1 MEKGATI
8 CLKGAQAEAA
18 AKALAFRLIELGRN
32 AERIDGNMIKRLG
45 GVKRAAVV
53 CGLLG
58 RNGVFAVVTA
68 PDIRPEGE
76 MVEAEIDDHDT
87 PDFAA
92 EKIVDDLAEHGLLR
106 LDTAQYTPEEEESI
120 RKRLAD
126 LGYVE

>member
-32 AERIDGNMIKRLG
+32 AERIDDVMVKRLG
-45 GVKRAAVV
+45 GAKRTAFV
-53 CGLLG
+53 CELLG
-58 RNGVFAVVTA
+58 RNGVFAVATA
-68 PDIRPEGE
+68 PGIRPEGGSLA
-76 MVEAEIDDHDT
+76 VELDEHDT

-92 EKIVDDLAEHGLLR
+92 EKIVDELAERGLLR
-106 LDTAQYTPEEEESI
+106 LNMAQYTPDEEELI